1 MGDSDKIPSPVSREI
16 SRLSSIV
23 EQIFRGD
30 YSNSAF
36 TFSPSRIS
44 AETDRLASA
53 IEKMTLKMEA
63 EETRLRETVNELN
76 RLNNKLKRNIL
87 KTVITIAKTVSARDS
102 YTGDHAQRVARYSAR
117 LARRLG
123 LPEEEV
129 ENIKIGARL
138 HDIGKIGFSDK
149 LFNNMGTELPPE
161 LAAEIRKHPQIGA
174 AMLRE
179 LDFLGPAID
188 YILYH
193 HERVNGSGYPKGLKG
208 KEIPLG
214 AQIIGIADSFDAI
227 TTIRSY
233 QKAQSRD
240 EAFGILQKL
249 EGSSFDTLLVEAFIK
264 EITENGMISR
274 SA

>member
-1 MGDSDKIPSPVSREI
+1 MQKSDKIPPSISEEI

-23 EQIFRGD
+23 EKIFKGD
-30 YSNSAF
+30 YSSAAF
-36 TFSPSRIS
+36 TSSHPQIT
-44 AETDRLASA
+44 AETARLSSA
-53 IEKMTLKMEA
+53 IEKMTMKMQA
-63 EETRLRETVNELN
+63 EEIRLKETVEELS

-102 YTGDHAQRVARYSAR
+102 YTGDHAQRVSHYSAR

-123 LPEEEV
+123 LPEEDV

-138 HDIGKIGFSDK
+138 HDIGKIGFSDR

-161 LAAEIRKHPQIGA
+161 FAAEVRKHPQIGVS
-174 AMLRE
+174 MLKE
-179 LDFLGPAID
+179 LDLPAPVLD

-193 HERVNGSGYPKGLKG
+193 HERINGKGYPKGLKG

-227 TTIRSY
+227 TTIRNY
-233 QKAQSRD
+233 QNAQSRD
-240 EAFGILQKL
+240 EAFDILMNL
-249 EGSSFDTLLVEAFIK
+249 SGSGFDKLLVEAFIR
-264 EITENGMISR
+264 EITENGMPIHTE
-274 SA
+274 

>member
-1 MGDSDKIPSPVSREI
+1 MQDKSKMPLSISREI

-23 EQIFRGD
+23 EQIFKGD
-30 YSNSAF
+30 YSNAAF
-36 TFSPSRIS
+36 TSLQPQIS
-44 AETDRLASA
+44 AETARLASA

-63 EETRLRETVNELN
+63 EEIRLKEIVKDQN

-102 YTGDHAQRVARYSAR
+102 YTGDHAHRVAHYSAR
-117 LARRLG
+117 LARRLC

-149 LFNNMGTELPPE
+149 LFKNMETELPPE
-161 LAAEIRKHPQIGA
+161 LAAEVRKHPQIGVS
-174 AMLRE
+174 MLKE
-179 LDFLGPAID
+179 LDLPEPVLD

-193 HERVNGSGYPKGLKG
+193 HERIDGSGYPKGLKG

-233 QKAQSRD
+233 QTARSRD
-240 EAFGILQKL
+240 EAFHILRKL
-249 EGSSFDTLLVEAFIK
+249 SGSFDSSLVETFIE
-264 EITENGMISR
+264 EISENGMILHST
-274 SA
+274 